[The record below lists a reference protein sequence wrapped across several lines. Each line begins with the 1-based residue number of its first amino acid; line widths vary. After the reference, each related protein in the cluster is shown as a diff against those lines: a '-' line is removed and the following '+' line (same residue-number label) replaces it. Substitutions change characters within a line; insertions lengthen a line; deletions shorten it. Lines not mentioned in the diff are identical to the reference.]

1 MCAGAISAVC
11 AVEGRPDQELVGNG
25 YLRSSRIKRKCT
37 KPTLITSSVG
47 GGPLYD
53 ITIENPLTDSQLE
66 LLNDINNEPQ
76 AHIEYDSELPIAINL
91 GEIGSEELFISP
103 SNFDPNY
110 NKVKNL
116 NYKFANVDRI
126 TSDDRYPEKRY
137 ENRRLSKISKDG
149 STLVVVKP
157 VYGSDEGFTD
167 NIYERRYIYQDCE
180 ITIFKKVE
188 GWQAVKTLYCRTSLG
203 LNATLFDFGHDAI
216 QFGNAKCLDV
226 NDDGTVIVVGSPYA
240 YGNSS
245 SGFCVIFTYNE
256 TEDSWHREHLCN
268 GIDSSFKPGNSVS
281 IDGDGNTLVIGAI
294 SEYSSAQGI
303 VYICKRN
310 IDGNFGRPIGDN
322 LRNFFSV
329 DTTATI
335 STSDYSQ
342 LSSYSKSAVF
352 GSLVCISQDGQRLA
366 VYRPVGYNS
375 PYKENV
381 LAHINIYNYEDGN
394 WVLEKELETFT
405 HRNNTKYTSWFQS
418 VDRTDVIDLSMS
430 QDGSCVLFGATD
442 PYIDS
447 TNTND
452 RFNGR
457 LRVWKHLDNQWVSQ
471 DIYSDPAFP
480 SIDGYHDNLDKIR
493 IGLFVDLSSNGE
505 RFLVGKEKSACVYDY
520 QHIGYGDYS
529 WTKVSEIFPQDRV
542 ADSLGDHK
550 YNVNGETGHYLVTG
564 SIDGDGELVELLSF
578 TNNRSIVEVPRNN
591 AFNFLTHDI
600 AESHLQDNHAIYSI
614 DSSKSIDKLNFD
626 ELGSVYLDWNGP
638 VISKLDDDG
647 YKYIYSKPFDG
658 FINSSTIRSSLVNSS
673 SEFSVALFSKATN
686 GKIIEQRNNNTPS
699 FNLTMDNATYI
710 RVNYRSSS
718 SALFSNLKTKYINV
732 VGLLRQGWNHH
743 ALIFDKV
750 KNSVSYYLNG
760 SLIEKFYDNLM
771 FINSQESYYF
781 NIYPNEG
788 MDDVRYFSRLLSESE
803 ICRLSQHRVPSICPQ
818 HLYYDFLGQKDGVVS
833 LEYVS
838 GTYLDFPIDQ
848 LCQKTVIDDCGNTDC
863 VIDAEIEFCYYQD
876 LPFINPIF
884 GVTASGMSGVGFVES
899 NSPPHLQ
906 IEQAHDKE
914 VLGTGTIFSTS
925 HYSHGFTQDY
935 VGSGE
940 LTTGFVDKYN
950 GEFYDF
956 ACVQKLYPSGNV
968 DVSDFFTKDNSI
980 PHYENINEGVFT
992 GDWMV
997 DSELVSDDEDTFMQL
1012 IAPDTKGEFF
1022 CKLGMSKPL
1031 IEPEKTVLRMRLS
1044 APLTTNDSKL
1054 SPRYTIKNIRFE
1066 DPNGD
1071 LVVRYDDIVFM
1082 GDSDFQN
1089 DINYTTV
1096 VRTSNKNTV
1105 IEKHKWDA
1113 GYPDLES
1120 NVGYNLSF
1128 DIVAEDRGG
1137 EFTTGYDQSFAEDQ
1151 KGFSAFNNSLRISA
1165 IEICNSGRSCVYDEN
1180 YVTMFTQVTDTG
1192 RRLEKCFLPT
1202 MFPHYTYDSGIWPSV
1217 SSIWSTNS
1225 YTNETPIGQ
1234 VELVEAL
1241 RDRNPEKYITLDSM
1255 GPVEN
1260 SGKLTLRFGYSVASE
1275 QEVSLGAFNGA
1286 FNQSVDNIWFTPS
1299 GAFNTLNKVDDEIDR
1314 NFFNIDTVTLK
1325 VLAKKAV
1332 GSRDYVLDVVG
1343 YSDDCLLNVTT
1354 ATSGFLQNTSGVF
1367 ISDPVADT
1375 TTFLGNDGDLSVMSS
1390 GFRGVDELGMS
1401 FESMSDEDQYFEK
1414 VSDIT
1419 RGGDHYLLAT
1429 YPVVDSTDF
1438 QWYEIPLQIYED
1450 KVEIGRSRDYKISTM
1465 LERLYLDI
1473 YPLPT
1478 GASIASAYICVRY
1491 NPQNAVK
1498 LSTQGG
1504 EQLIRLDD
1512 GRSEGGFYPTSRQ
1525 SSSDIVINAG
1535 SGYGPI
1541 SKIENIPHA
1550 FGTPSGIKSNYS
1562 RRWRGMEGTYVSP
1575 FNTAF
1580 NFGYTKTLLDYPFI
1594 SGFYIFE
1601 DKSTTITPVV
1611 GNLTGTL
1618 NTSLTDYHFSH
1629 YGWRFL
1635 DNNIFTSKLPGYTS
1649 SYKTTDW
1656 TALSNG
1662 ALNFEGHDLYG
1673 QISDAFK
1680 NIIRIEGHNSYVDFG
1695 DIDYGSNGGNGLSI
1709 YVRFTPDVDA
1719 TGATYNLF
1727 ESGVLVSKWDS
1738 ASDLEFA
1745 VAYSGGY
1752 IAAFAKDSVGAIHEV
1767 VDTVPYTEYQ
1777 FPLSVIMTYN
1787 DEGDNK
1793 LKLYTDNE
1801 FESGWNVLRASSDS
1815 FAINTNASTLKLG
1828 NSPGSG
1834 VGFNMFVSEFGV
1846 SSGNI
1851 VENETTTPLKV
1862 TAQKFLENNRVYWWD
1877 NSDNPSSDAYKLW
1890 SNLDEDTYNDWYLG
1904 AFTRCAFN
1912 FEFDNLNSI
1921 KGKTAGV
1928 DLVNFTINH
1937 HGSGYSQYAQIDM
1950 PQSVD
1955 SGVAYHTQ
1963 IENDFLRFHL
1973 SDTADNFYSTY
1984 PRIRKS
1990 LPDSYDFT
1998 EKALVVETIL
2008 EHKTDTNNIAWEDG
2022 SIGPKLIVSLY
2033 TKTKEPE
2040 FLKRFVS
2047 EFSEPNWGLVN
2058 RDIHYLEPST
2068 CLIRVDSK
2076 FTYDSYCDK
2085 SEKWALF
2092 PYNARLSEFKEKF
2105 YSTDVD
2111 DMFLQY
2117 DLVYPSGPAFH
2128 SRIDM
2133 FSAHV
2138 RAEDAFINPT
2148 DVSGQMTLT
2157 TSGNP
2162 SPVSGT
2168 LNLNLLS
2175 ASGLEPGS
2183 SLLYPNLSGIT
2194 LMTLGPL
2201 KIQDSGFILVT
2212 SGEQLRTERIPL
2224 MVVGKETVSDSGFY
2238 LVASGDSRE
2247 WSSTSAGGFTAGAY
2261 QEGVVGQGNNPPLSL
2276 VTHGKGLLNINMPLL
2291 MNLNEVGTPA
2301 SGFNLPLFTFAPSG
2315 EDFIAM
2321 RETSPMFL
2329 MQDSQSD
2336 KFGSSS
2342 GVVSLVSAGRKSFV
2356 SPYTSS
2362 SMGLFTVA
2370 PSILREALTLTIYS
2384 NNLPGDSFTLTDST
2398 QNLQLFLANYFDQS
2412 ATRLMWYNDN
2422 YGTDID
2428 FEDNVYASI
2437 PADDEIRG
2445 VDLFGYGSCTGDSP
2459 KKAIDPPLITD
2470 DITWRPETCN
2480 EGGIFRATS
2489 TYTNLDVGYSGDYYG
2504 IRKYTGLT
2512 PSAPY
2517 FVTMKIAT
2525 GNTAPIPVPRDWEEW
2540 EYGICGPDTI
2550 GDCCPDD
2557 CTQNIK
2563 YSGVKLLGD
2572 FPYVTGNE
2580 DLTQVESRQQSNEYG
2595 RTVSVKEDLMA
2606 VGSPYHALKD
2616 EQGVDIENA
2625 GAVFLYRRDTDIPG
2639 LKANWLFEDK
2649 LTLPSGYRRD
2659 YIRNT
2664 YQNLLCYPN
2673 RGNPE
2678 FCVSGQKWSIGQEGR
2693 EFGYS
2698 LDIGRNSE
2706 RETVVVGAPGAAW
2719 SRTFDDIVVSGIP
2732 ALMVVFTDKFSYNKN
2747 KMAAIHNT
2755 AAKYER
2761 LYKYFTAPWNF
2772 GDGDFQPRI
2781 DVNVLVCQIIDSD
2794 QRDSA
2799 LPVRPSEPWFHHMYI
2814 DNLLDVNNSY
2824 DYLVNHVS
2832 SGIQNKFKEIFPH
2845 TNAHIYSGIAPIVG
2859 IFGDDTPST
2868 SNKAAYEGA
2877 LDRFLDFYQKYAYAS
2892 GVENLEESTAQSG
2905 YINQIFSDSF
2915 VWNEASVEIMDKTLA
2930 TGNLAQNDALIYLT
2944 SGVGQEWAKSNAY
2957 EFQIPPESGGRVF
2970 IFENEGGAFNLVQ
2983 EIVSPDEN
2991 LIEQENRVNGDDP
3004 ASLFYG
3010 NRLNDRFGHSV
3021 SISENSDVIS
3031 IGSPYSI
3038 EPCLIYERDEKEN
3051 ERLYSKVG
3059 QWLDLRLPEKK
3070 ARYNTLLAA
3079 SGALA
3084 AGKQIYLELD
3094 HPNKFFIRTDELFWG
3109 LTPIN
3114 LYKKVFKYDY
3124 RDIDYVGTWSF
3135 LPAEFAGTSRLGF
3148 STAVSESGN
3157 IVAFGAP
3164 TDSFNEFDDFNVWG
3178 ESEDTWASYAQAGAV
3193 RVFESREY
3201 INHNKVVEFT
3211 RFGNLDRNTNGPHIS
3226 YESMGDYF
3234 SPLGVPFEKLPFSEI
3249 EIPKDAGLA
3258 FIITPELD
3266 AASDEII
3273 DNIKTW
3279 LSYGDRTLVLVGN
3292 DPIWEQNGL
3301 YEKSNN
3307 IINKI
3312 LEKLDSRMRIV
3323 PARNKYE
3330 SLAAGVTEE
3339 QYNED
3344 RYNIT
3349 RAHRPKYGHNV
3360 YVTSPNMFASGVGDI
3375 RIDLSKDN
3383 LTKLKIYSP
3392 CDDKNS
3398 RCELPIEHL
3407 GDLRAEWDSECV
3419 VLPNGGVEYKTNWP
3433 FHFDNPNPAQS
3444 CSFYPEIV
3452 KPELANK
3459 EYQDIVPVLTAAE
3472 YKSRP
3477 PVIIPA
3483 QSGTEEQCTTEL
3495 SGIITT
3501 VIRRDS
3507 KTYDFADNQIDD
3519 LEFALVQ
3526 TTNPVTLSGTFNLFE
3541 RGQYFDPDAF
3551 KNRNS
3556 FMQAEGTPY
3565 NVDAPPKTVVVSPES
3580 VWATEETYFS
3590 DNIETTS
3597 KVILMASMQAETD
3610 FSLGKSSDPIND
3622 PNNKDQNIYF
3632 YNNLVMKDCNNAS
3645 NINQLGGWT
3654 GRDSFTDAF
3663 AESKVVKVLQQGGH
3677 AISSGV
3683 VYTSDIPATVD
3694 VLWIANPAAK
3704 PQDSDV
3710 ARIKKWMKQGDKK
3723 IILTYSPDQ
3732 EIANHVEYICD
3743 ELSLKSKPY
3752 YSQGNNAYFVKDSNK
3767 IADSNSQEIPYQQGL
3782 EIAQKIDS
3790 DANAF
3795 KGCAVGYGFNRI
3807 SANTKVEKLAIC
3819 PTFANPLDGY
3829 RISEYNMETGLTDYA
3844 YIPIKVGAN
3853 TRKLVYYLD
3862 PLTEKRYEN
3871 PYTFWKIDANSTMKF
3886 PVTPGS
3892 GYRMFVNWVS
3902 ETKDEKFDIAI
3913 NVDGVSFSPEP
3924 GGEGSQFIEE
3934 GGNRKLNKTVV
3945 NEPRVSK
3952 FDFRVPDNKEEF
3964 TVTFNTNEWRTI
3976 KSEDFDGGRPL
3987 TPRILSISGC
3997 LLPIEVTTHTYETT
4011 KSKKVY
4017 VTKCSGVPWYVP
4029 EKVITYPE
4037 LFRPISTSNDKYCQP
4052 NSEICDGFNGQ
4063 DIEDG
4068 PVVVADEMEHFTNF
4082 SRGRQR
4088 SRIILIS
4095 DSSMIQGNN
4104 SFRDNAL
4111 EENQDFIRSLYPTS
4125 PDKVYRDSSPDSFLQ
4140 EGTKKFEFTQKLRAP
4155 ERGSA
4160 AKYYAATGIAGQTVR
4175 YTLGGVAGSLENY
4188 TDQEDTLNP
4197 SDVTRRYTPET
4208 IQKIEQEIE
4217 NFYDNSIVKYGM
4229 YPRYSGMIDG
4239 KLYVDA
4245 NIAGGMPEFMK
4256 AYGKDY
4262 IDFDMLASGYAG
4274 DLFGY
4279 SIDIHEDK
4287 LIVGAPFNAFRSQ
4300 TPISWSGIKGAY
4312 DASDVGSGLQVSAQ
4326 GGAGAAFY
4334 FERTGRGVSA
4344 VSEFLPWGFK
4354 EKLKP
4359 ESINVGIDNASIAD
4373 LEEQKAHKTV
4383 NLTSQFVLENAA
4395 IPDRFGHSV
4404 TIDSDFA
4411 AIGAPMHDFET
4422 IHQHIYEGD
4431 SAFIRKEFGSEF
4443 AIPKHSYYDLG
4454 SSGIRIDEFER
4465 NSGNMVLNNGA
4476 VFTFRHQM
4484 VSFAERRKDWIF
4496 AEKLNAQG
4504 YSDRNTDLSSV
4515 TGCENDH
4522 FGFSVAIDRAYR
4534 GDSDYTLV
4542 AGSPRHDY
4550 ATSGDH
4556 PTSTLTDAGSVYTF
4570 DAMLREQLPTIPV
4583 QGNIIDAQVFGL
4595 KPDKKE
4601 DMLDLSVTQNITGK
4615 SLTYEVSGI
4624 IYSNPSGYVFL
4635 EVSGKDPAAK
4645 GFVAHRPYV
4654 VSVTGEILDGTGVN
4668 NSLNLVTKGRGIYID
4683 NAWPDLVGGLDLNS
4697 DYTFDRFN
4705 FNSDFDSAKIRPS
4718 GMSLYIVAPD
4728 QADVYNNMNL
4738 YTTSWTKAQEGSGL
4752 GATPFFLN
4760 VSGAEPFDSS
4770 GVATLFT
4777 SGIGIFSA
4785 GSGSNPLTLRVRG
4798 V

>member
-37 KPTLITSSVG
+37 EPTLITSSVG
-47 GGPLYD
+47 SGPLYD
-53 ITIENPLTDSQLE
+53 ITIENPLTDEQLE
-66 LLNDINNEPQ
+66 LMGDINNEPQ
-76 AHIEYDSELPIAINL
+76 AHIEYENELPVAINL
-91 GEIGSEELFISP
+91 GQIGDEELFISP

-110 NKVKNL
+110 NRIKNL
-116 NYKFANVDRI
+116 NYKFANVDSI
-126 TSDDRYPEKRY
+126 TSDDRYTEKRY

-157 VYGSDEGFTD
+157 VYGSDEDFDYVFGE
-167 NIYERRYIYQDCE
+167 NPYIYQDCE
-180 ITIFKKVE
+180 ITIFKKID
-188 GWQAVKTLYCRTSLG
+188 GWQAVKTLYGRVTDGSG
-203 LNATLFDFGHDAI
+203 GVLFPPAI

-226 NDDGTVIVVGSPYA
+226 NDDGTVVVVGSPYA

-245 SGFCVIFTYNE
+245 IGFCSVFTYNQ
-256 TEDSWHREHLCN
+256 TEDNWDRENLCN
-268 GIDSSFKPGNSVS
+268 GTDTNFKLGNSVS

-294 SEYSSAQGI
+294 SESFSAQGI
-303 VYICKRN
+303 VYTCERD
-310 IDGNFGRPIGDN
+310 IDGNFGTPVGDN
-322 LRNFFSV
+322 LRSFLSI
-329 DTTATI
+329 DTTI

-342 LSSYSKSAVF
+342 LNTYSKPAVF
-352 GSLVCISQDGQRLA
+352 GSLVCISQDGQRLVA
-366 VYRPVGYNS
+366 YRPIGYNL
-375 PYKENV
+375 PTKQNV
-381 LAHINIYNYEDGN
+381 LAHINIYNYEGGN
-394 WVLEKELETFT
+394 WVLAEELETFT
-405 HRNNTKYTSWFQS
+405 HRNCTQYTNQFNS

-447 TNTND
+447 TNVND
-452 RFNGR
+452 NFNGR
-457 LRVWKHLDNQWVSQ
+457 LRVWKYVDNQWVSQ

-480 SIDGYHDNLDKIR
+480 TVDGYHDNLDQIR
-493 IGLFVDLSSNGE
+493 MGLFVDLSSNGE
-505 RFLVGKEKSACVYDY
+505 RFLVAKEKSACVYDY
-520 QHIGYGDYS
+520 LHTGYGNYS

-542 ADSLGDHK
+542 PDSLGDHK
-550 YNVNGETGHYLVTG
+550 YNVDGETGHYLVAG

-578 TNNRSIVEVPRNN
+578 TNDRSIVEVPRNN
-591 AFNFLTHDI
+591 TYQFLSHDI
-600 AESHLQDNHAIYSI
+600 TESHLQDNHAIYSI
-614 DSSKSIDKLNFD
+614 DSSKPIDKLNFD
-626 ELGSVYLDWNGP
+626 ELGSAYLDWNGP
-638 VISKLDDDG
+638 VISKFDDEG

-658 FINSSTIRSSLVNSS
+658 FINTCSITSSLIDFSA
-673 SEFSVALFSKATN
+673 EFSVALFSKTTN
-686 GKIIEQRNNNTPS
+686 GRIIEQRNENTPS
-699 FNLTMDNATYI
+699 FNLTIDNGTYV
-710 RVNYRSSS
+710 RVNYRSNSS
-718 SALFSNLKTKYINV
+718 TSFNTLKTKYIYV
-732 VGLLRQGWNHH
+732 AGLLKEGWNHH
-743 ALIFDKV
+743 TLVFDRI
-750 KNSVSYYLNG
+750 KNSVEYHLNG
-760 SLIEKFYDNLM
+760 NLVEKFYDDLM
-771 FINSQESYYF
+771 YVNSQASYYLRML
-781 NIYPNEG
+781 PNEG
-788 MDDVRYFSRLLSESE
+788 MDDVRYFSRLLNESE

-818 HLYYDFLGQKDGVVS
+818 HFYYDFLGESDGLIS

-838 GTYLDFPIDQ
+838 GTYLDLPIDQ
-848 LCQKTVIDDCGNTDC
+848 FCQKTVIDDCGNTDC

-884 GVTASGMSGVGFVES
+884 GVTASGMSGVGFLES

-914 VLGTGTIFSTS
+914 MQGTGTIFSTS

-956 ACVQKLYPSGNV
+956 ACVQKLYPSGDV
-968 DVSDFFTKDNSI
+968 DVSDFFSADSTV
-980 PHYENINEGVFT
+980 PHYSNVDEGVFA
-992 GDWMV
+992 GDWKV
-997 DSELVSDDEDTFMQL
+997 DSVITSDDQNSYIQL

-1022 CKLGMSKPL
+1022 CKLGVSKPL
-1031 IEPEKTVLRMRLS
+1031 VEPEETVLRMRLS
-1044 APLTTNDSKL
+1044 APLTTFDSDIP
-1054 SPRYTIKNIRFE
+1054 PRYTIKNIRFE

-1071 LVVRYDDIVFM
+1071 LIVRYDDIVFI

-1105 IEKHKWDA
+1105 IEKHKWDG

-1120 NVGYNLSF
+1120 NIGYNLSF

-1137 EFTTGYDQSFAEDQ
+1137 EFTTGYDYSFAEDQ
-1151 KGFSAFNNSLRISA
+1151 QGFSAFNNSLRISA
-1165 IEICNSGRSCVYDEN
+1165 IEICSSGRSCVYDEN

-1192 RRLEKCFLPT
+1192 RRVEKCFFPT

-1217 SSIWSTNS
+1217 SSVWSTDS

-1241 RDRNPEKYITLDSM
+1241 RDRDSQRYITLDSM
-1255 GPVEN
+1255 GPVAN

-1299 GAFNTLNKVDDEIDR
+1299 GAFNTLNKVDDEIDH

-1325 VLAKKAV
+1325 VLAKKAI

-1343 YSDDCLLNVTT
+1343 YSDDCLLNVTS
-1354 ATSGFLQNTSGVF
+1354 ATGGFLQNTSGVF
-1367 ISDPVADT
+1367 ITDPVADT
-1375 TTFLGNDGDLSVMSS
+1375 TTFFGNDGDIANVVSS
-1390 GFRGVDELGMS
+1390 GFKGVDDLGVA
-1401 FESMSDEDQYFEK
+1401 FESMSDEDQYYETT
-1414 VSDIT
+1414 SDNSG
-1419 RGGDHYLLAT
+1419 GGDHYLLAT
-1429 YPVVDSTDF
+1429 YPVVDSTEF
-1438 QWYEIPLQIYED
+1438 QWYEIPLEIYD
-1450 KVEIGRSRDYKISTM
+1450 DNVELGKSRDYKISTL
-1465 LERLYLDI
+1465 LEKLYLDI

-1478 GASIASAYICVRY
+1478 GASIASAYLCVRY

-1525 SSSDIVINAG
+1525 STSDIIINAG

-1550 FGTPSGIKSNYS
+1550 FDTPSGIKSNYS

-1580 NFGYTKTLLDYPFI
+1580 NFGYTKTLLDYPFV
-1594 SGFYIFE
+1594 SGFYLFE
-1601 DKSTTITPVV
+1601 DSSTTITPVV

-1618 NTSLTDYHFSH
+1618 STTYTDYHFNQ

-1635 DNNIFTSKLPGYTS
+1635 NNDIFSDQLPGYTS
-1649 SYKTTDW
+1649 DYKTTDW

-1662 ALNFEGHDLYG
+1662 PANFETHELYG
-1673 QISDAFK
+1673 RIADAFK
-1680 NIIRIEGHNSYVDFG
+1680 NIVRISGHNSYIDFG
-1695 DIDYGSNGGNGLSI
+1695 DIDYGDGGNGLSLYI
-1709 YVRFTPDVDA
+1709 RFTPDANVTGVD
-1719 TGATYNLF
+1719 YNLF
-1727 ESGVLVSKWDS
+1727 DSGVLLSKWD
-1738 ASDLEFA
+1738 AGQNMEFSL
-1745 VAYSGGY
+1745 AYSGGY
-1752 IAAFAKDSVGAIHEV
+1752 LAARARDNGGSIKEVYDSV
-1767 VDTVPYTEYQ
+1767 PYSGYQ

-1801 FESGWNVLRASSDS
+1801 FESDWNVLRGVSDS
-1815 FAINTNASTLKLG
+1815 FTIETNSSTLKVG
-1828 NSPGSG
+1828 NCPGSG
-1834 VGFNMFVSEFGV
+1834 VGFNMFVSELGV

-1877 NSDNPSSDAYKLW
+1877 GTDSPSSDAYKLW

-1950 PQSVD
+1950 PHTVD
-1955 SGVAYHTQ
+1955 SGVSYHTQ
-1963 IENDFLRFHL
+1963 IENDFLRFNL

-1990 LPDSYDFT
+1990 LPHGYDFT

-2008 EHKTDTNNIAWEDG
+2008 EHKTDTNNIVWEDG

-2040 FLKRFVS
+2040 YLKTFVP
-2047 EFSEPNWGLVN
+2047 EFSEPNWGLIN
-2058 RDIHYLEPST
+2058 RDIHFLEPSS

-2092 PYNARLSEFKEKF
+2092 PYNARLSEFKEKY
-2105 YSTDVD
+2105 YSKDVD

-2138 RAEDAFINPT
+2138 RAEDAFVNPT
-2148 DVSGQMTLT
+2148 DVSGQMSLT

-2162 SPVSGT
+2162 SPVSGE
-2168 LNLNLLS
+2168 LNLSVLS
-2175 ASGLEPGS
+2175 ASGYEPGS
-2183 SLLYPNLSGIT
+2183 SDLYPNLSGIT

-2201 KIQDSGFILVT
+2201 KIEDSGFILFT

-2224 MVVGKETVSDSGFY
+2224 YVIGKETVQDSGFT
-2238 LVASGDSRE
+2238 LVASGDNRS
-2247 WSSTSAGGFTAGAY
+2247 WTSFPPDGNFVAGGM
-2261 QEGVVGQGNNPPLSL
+2261 QDGVVGQSNNPHGLNL
-2276 VTHGKGLLNINMPLL
+2276 ITHGKGLLNVNMPLT
-2291 MNLNEVGTPA
+2291 LNINE
-2301 SGFNLPLFTFAPSG
+2301 SGVPVSGLNMPLFTFGPSGDGYIAMRDTAPLFLLQDNKQDSGPQSGVATLVSAGSQVFSSPYVSNSVSLFTFAPN
-2315 EDFIAM
+2315 
-2321 RETSPMFL
+2321 
-2329 MQDSQSD
+2329 
-2336 KFGSSS
+2336 
-2342 GVVSLVSAGRKSFV
+2342 
-2356 SPYTSS
+2356 
-2362 SMGLFTVA
+2362 
-2370 PSILREALTLTIYS
+2370 ILQENINLTIYGSEFEETLS
-2384 NNLPGDSFTLTDST
+2384 NNLG
-2398 QNLQLFLANYFDQS
+2398 LFLSNYLDAES
-2412 ATRLMWYNDN
+2412 LDLLWNNNN
-2422 YGTDID
+2422 YGTDIE
-2428 FEDNVYASI
+2428 FEDNAYASL

-2459 KKAIDPPLITD
+2459 KKAIDPAIITD
-2470 DITWRPETCN
+2470 DTIWRSETCN

-2489 TYTNLDVGYSGDYYG
+2489 TYTNEAAGYEGDYYG

-2517 FVTMKIAT
+2517 FVTLKI
-2525 GNTAPIPVPRDWEEW
+2525 TAGSQLPIKVPNDWEEW

-2563 YSGVKLLGD
+2563 YSGIKLLGD
-2572 FPYVTGNE
+2572 YPYVTGNE
-2580 DLTQVESRQQSNEYG
+2580 DVTQVASRQQGNEYG
-2595 RTVSVKEDLMA
+2595 RSTSVKEDLMA
-2606 VGSPYHALKD
+2606 VGSPYHALID
-2616 EQGVDIENA
+2616 ENGNDIENA
-2625 GAVFLYRRDTDIPG
+2625 GSVFLYRRAEDVAG
-2639 LKANWLFEDK
+2639 LKASWLFEEK
-2649 LTLPSGYRRD
+2649 LMLPSGYRKD

-2673 RGNPE
+2673 RANPE
-2678 FCVSGQKWSIGQEGR
+2678 FCISGQKWAIGQEGR

-2698 LDIGRNSE
+2698 VDIGYNSE
-2706 RETVVVGAPGAAW
+2706 RETVVVGAPGASW
-2719 SRTFDDIVVSGIP
+2719 DRSFEDITVSGIP
-2732 ALMVVFTDKFSYNKN
+2732 ALMIVFTDKFSYNKS
-2747 KMAAIHNT
+2747 KMAKIHNT
-2755 AAKYER
+2755 ATKYER
-2761 LYKYFTAPWNF
+2761 LYKYFSAPWDL
-2772 GDGDFQPRI
+2772 GAGEFQPKI
-2781 DVNVLVCQIIDSD
+2781 DVQLLVCQIIDSD
-2794 QRDSA
+2794 QQDSA
-2799 LPVRPSEPWFHHMYI
+2799 FPVRPSESWFHHMYI
-2814 DNLLDVNNSY
+2814 NNLLDTSDSYENLLNSAA
-2824 DYLVNHVS
+2824 
-2832 SGIQNKFKEIFPH
+2832 SGLESKFKEIFPH
-2845 TNAHIYSGIAPIVG
+2845 TNENIYSGIAPIVG

-2877 LDRFLDFYQKYAYAS
+2877 LDKFVQFYENYSLAS
-2892 GVENLEESTAQSG
+2892 GVENLETSTPTNG
-2905 YINQIFSDSF
+2905 YVNQIFSDSF
-2915 VWNEASVEIMDKTLA
+2915 VWNEASVEILDKTLT
-2930 TGNLAQNDALIYLT
+2930 TGNLINNDALIYIT
-2944 SGVGQEWAKSNAY
+2944 SGVGQEWARANAY

-2970 IFENEGGAFNLVQ
+2970 VFEKEGDSFNLVQ
-2983 EIVSPDEN
+2983 EIVSPEEA
-2991 LIEQENRVNGDDP
+2991 LIEEENRVEGDDP
-3004 ASLFYG
+3004 TPAFYG
-3010 NRLNDRFGHSV
+3010 ERFNDRFGHAV
-3021 SISENSDVIS
+3021 SISENSQVIS
-3031 IGSPYSI
+3031 IGSPYSV
-3038 EPCLIYERDEKEN
+3038 EPCLIYERDEEEN
-3051 ERLYSKVG
+3051 QRLYSKVG
-3059 QWLDLRLPEKK
+3059 EWLDLRLPEQKD
-3070 ARYNTLLAA
+3070 RYNTLLAA
-3079 SGALA
+3079 SGAVA

-3094 HPNKFFIRTDELFWG
+3094 HPNKFLIRTDELFWG

-3114 LYKKVFKYDY
+3114 LYKKVFKYDH

-3135 LPAEFAGTSRLGF
+3135 LPFEFAGTSRLGF

-3201 INHNKVVEFT
+3201 TNHNKVVEFT

-3234 SPLGVPFEKLPFSEI
+3234 APLGVSFEKLPFSQI

-3279 LSYGDRTLVLVGN
+3279 LAYGDRTLVLVGN
-3292 DPIWEQNGL
+3292 DPIWEQKGL
-3301 YEKSNN
+3301 YEQSNN

-3312 LEKLDSRMRIV
+3312 LDKLDSRMKLV
-3323 PARNKYE
+3323 PARSRYE
-3330 SLAAGVTEE
+3330 SLVDGVSAED
-3339 QYNED
+3339 YGND

-3349 RAHRPKYGHNV
+3349 KAHRPEYGHSV
-3360 YVTSPNMFASGVGDI
+3360 YTASPNMFASGVADI
-3375 RIDLSKDN
+3375 RIDLSKDD

-3452 KPELANK
+3452 KPQLANK
-3459 EYQDIVPVLTAAE
+3459 EYQDIVPILTAAE
-3472 YKSRP
+3472 YKARP
-3477 PVIIPA
+3477 SVTVPA

-3501 VIRRDS
+3501 TIRRDS
-3507 KTYDFADNQIDD
+3507 KTYDFADDQIDE
-3519 LEFALVQ
+3519 LEFLLMQ
-3526 TTNPVTLSGTFNLFE
+3526 TTNPVTLSGTFNSFE
-3541 RGQYFDPDAF
+3541 RGQYFDPATF
-3551 KNRNS
+3551 KDRNA

-3580 VWATEETYFS
+3580 VWATEETYF
-3590 DNIETTS
+3590 NGEIETTS

-3610 FSLGKSSDPIND
+3610 FSLGKSPNIQDD

-3632 YNNLVMKDCNNAS
+3632 YNNLVMKDCNNAAS
-3645 NINQLGGWT
+3645 IDQVGGWT

-3663 AESKVVKVLQQGGH
+3663 ADSKVVKVLQQGGH
-3677 AISSGV
+3677 AVSSGV
-3683 VYTSDIPATVD
+3683 VYTGDIPATVD

-3704 PQDSDV
+3704 PEDSDV

-3752 YSQGNNAYFVKDSNK
+3752 YSQGNNAYFVKDSEK
-3767 IADSNSQEIPYQQGL
+3767 IADSNSQEIPYQPGL
-3782 EIAQKIDS
+3782 EVVQKIDS

-3807 SANTKVEKLAIC
+3807 SSSTKVEKLAIC

-3829 RISEYNMETGLTDYA
+3829 RINEYNMETGFTDYA

-3934 GGNRKLNKTVV
+3934 GGNRKLSKTVV

-3987 TPRILSISGC
+3987 TPRILSVSGC
-3997 LLPIEVTTHTYETT
+3997 LLPVEVTTHTSETT
-4011 KSKKVY
+4011 RSKKVY
-4017 VTKCSGVPWYVP
+4017 ITKCSGVPWYVP

-4052 NSEICDGFNGQ
+4052 NSDICDGFNGQ

-4068 PVVVADEMEHFTNF
+4068 PVVVADELEHFTDF
-4082 SRGRQR
+4082 SRGKNR

-4104 SFRDNAL
+4104 PFRDDAL
-4111 EENQDFIRSLYPTS
+4111 EENQQFIRSLYPVS
-4125 PDKVYRDSSPDSFLQ
+4125 PDKVRRGSSEESFLQ
-4140 EGTKKFEFTQKLRAP
+4140 EGTRKFEFTQKLRAP
-4155 ERGSA
+4155 EKGSA
-4160 AKYYAATGIAGQTVR
+4160 AKYYAATGITGQTVR

-4188 TDQEDTLNP
+4188 TDQEDTLAP

-4208 IQKIEQEIE
+4208 KQKIDQEIE
-4217 NFYDNSIVKYGM
+4217 NFSNNSVSKYGM
-4229 YPRYSGMIDG
+4229 YPRYSGIIDG
-4239 KLYVDA
+4239 KLYIDA
-4245 NIAGGMPEFMK
+4245 GIGGGMSDFMK
-4256 AYGKDY
+4256 NKGKDY

-4287 LIVGAPFNAFRSQ
+4287 LVVGAPFNAFKGDS
-4300 TPISWSGIKGAY
+4300 PVSWSGIKDAY
-4312 DASDVGSGLQVSAQ
+4312 DAADVGSGLQISAQ

-4334 FERTGRGVSA
+4334 FERTGRGTNA
-4344 VSEFLPWGFK
+4344 VSEFLPWEFK

-4359 ESINVGIDNASIAD
+4359 ESVNVGIDGCTLTD
-4373 LEEQKAHKTV
+4373 LEEQKAHKPV
-4383 NLTSQFVLENAA
+4383 NLSSAFVLVNAA

-4404 TIDSDFA
+4404 SIDSDFIA
-4411 AIGAPMHDFET
+4411 VGAPMHDFET

-4454 SSGIRIDEFER
+4454 SSGVRIDDFNR
-4465 NSGNMVLNNGA
+4465 GSGNMVLNNGA

-4484 VSFAERRKDWIF
+4484 VSFSERRKDWIF
-4496 AEKLNAQG
+4496 AEKLNPQG
-4504 YSDRNTDLSSV
+4504 YSDRNTDLSIV
-4515 TGCENDH
+4515 NGCENDH

-4542 AGSPRHDY
+4542 AGSPRHNF
-4550 ATSGDH
+4550 ATSGSH
-4556 PTSTLTDAGSVYTF
+4556 PTSTLSDAGSIYTF
-4570 DAMLREQLPTIPV
+4570 DAMLREQLPTIPNS
-4583 QGNIIDAQVFGL
+4583 GSYIDAQVFGL
-4595 KPDKKE
+4595 KSDLRE
-4601 DMLDLSVTQNITGK
+4601 DRLANTVYASGDQPSY
-4615 SLTYEVSGI
+4615 SVSGL
-4624 IYSNPSGYVFL
+4624 IYSNPNGDVFL
-4635 EVSGKDPAAK
+4635 EVSGRDPAPK

-4654 VSVTGEILDGTGVN
+4654 ESVVGKRLDGTGVN
-4668 NSLNLVTKGRGIYID
+4668 NDFNLFTRGRGIYID
-4683 NAWPDLVGGLDLNS
+4683 NAWPQLASGLDINS
-4697 DYTFDRFN
+4697 DHDFYRDS

-4718 GMSLYIVAPD
+4718 GMSLYIVAPN

-4738 YTTSWTKAQEGSGL
+4738 YTTSWTTIQEGSGI
-4752 GATPFFLN
+4752 GATPLLLS
-4760 VSGAEPFDSS
+4760 VSGAEPFDAS

-4777 SGIGIFSA
+4777 SGIGVLNA